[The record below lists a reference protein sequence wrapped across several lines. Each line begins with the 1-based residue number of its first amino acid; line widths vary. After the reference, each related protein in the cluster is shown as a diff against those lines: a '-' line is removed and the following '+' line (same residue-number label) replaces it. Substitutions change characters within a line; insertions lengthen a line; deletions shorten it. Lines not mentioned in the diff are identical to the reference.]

1 MENKKN
7 EALLSKAVFSMN
19 GAELLEL
26 LRQVTESEVK
36 EDKFHSLP
44 NDYPN
49 LQPFVTGIKGIASL
63 LGISVST
70 VSRMKADGL
79 LDDATFQNGKTVIF
93 DTYKVLEI
101 LRVSNKKNKFNRKL

>member
-49 LQPFVTGIKGIASL
+49 L
-63 LGISVST
+63 
-70 VSRMKADGL
+70 
-79 LDDATFQNGKTVIF
+79 
-93 DTYKVLEI
+93 
-101 LRVSNKKNKFNRKL
+101 